1 MQQAFFY
8 ISLSS
13 LHDYDVK
20 MPSFTFFGGLKRA
33 TTNFPSLSELGYECK
48 EFDFR
53 IVRLHLVLKV
63 SKMESIAIEFETI
76 EIHFISDFQFADV
89 AVVVS

>member
-1 MQQAFFY
+1 MTSALKMSQRQKSNSLKRQNNNSTLAACFFY
-8 ISLSS
+8 ISLSP

-48 EFDFR
+48 EFGFR
-53 IVRLHLVLKV
+53 IVRLHLVKLAKWNL
-63 SKMESIAIEFETI
+63 SR
-76 EIHFISDFQFADV
+76 
-89 AVVVS
+89 